1 MFFMFVYFVSVIA
14 SFKLGAHLVRHPEAP
29 LVWAQ
34 RIAKWL
40 KQ

>member
-1 MFFMFVYFVSVIA
+1 MVFMFFYFVSVIA

-29 LVWAQ
+29 LEWAQ
-34 RIAKWL
+34 RAANWL